1 MVYYLMM
8 THIQVAD
15 VVCVMVDLSA
25 QCAQTRAH
33 FAAGTRS
40 DDRNSAAT
48 RALCEWL
55 LYALETRRT
64 ISVPVCYLADDTGSL
79 IKAVSE
85 TLGDSFLVRSDGEI
99 LQIDHK

>member
-1 MVYYLMM
+1 MV
-8 THIQVAD
+8 HAVQVAD
-15 VVCVMVDLSA
+15 VNCAAVDLSA

-33 FAAGTRS
+33 FAAGTQS

-55 LYALETRRT
+55 LYALETKRV
-64 ISVPVCYLADDTGSL
+64 ISVPVCHLADDTESL

-85 TLGDSFLVRSDGEI
+85 TFGDSFLVRSDGEI